1 MSDETPATPYGPAD
15 PAPAPAPAPA
25 TDAVVPAPPP
35 DVVDR
40 ARARMR
46 TTARVLGLTS
56 IGLLLAF
63 VVLVGI
69 EQATGPV
76 ADITEPIAGILGVGS
91 PLLAIIAL
99 NILVWRALTPRL
111 VMLSSGVRF
120 AAILGIVA
128 VLAVLSIVLLAGLLL
143 AGVLAILTL
152 EGFS

>member
-91 PLLAIIAL
+91 PLLAVVAL
-99 NILVWRALTPRL
+99 NVLFWRAFTPRL
-111 VMLSSGVRF
+111 VPMPSAMRV
-120 AAILGIVA
+120 AAILGMVV
-128 VLAVLSIVLLAGLLL
+128 VLAIASVVALGLLLL

>member
-15 PAPAPAPAPA
+15 PAPASAADAVAPA
-25 TDAVVPAPPP
+25 DLVE
-35 DVVDR
+35 R

-46 TTARVLGLTS
+46 TTARVLGLVS
-56 IGLLLAF
+56 IGLLVAF
-63 VVLVGI
+63 VIFVAI
-69 EQATGPV
+69 EQALGPV
-76 ADITEPIAGILGVGS
+76 ADITEPVSGFLGIGS

-120 AAILGIVA
+120 AAIFGIVA
-128 VLAVLSIVLLAGLLL
+128 VLAVVSIVLLAGLLL

>member
-15 PAPAPAPAPA
+15 PAPARAA
-25 TDAVVPAPPP
+25 
-35 DVVDR
+35 DVVER

-56 IGLLLAF
+56 IGLLVAF
-63 VVLVGI
+63 VIFVAV
-69 EQATGPV
+69 EQAMGPV
-76 ADITEPIAGILGVGS
+76 ADITEPVGGFLGVGS

-120 AAILGIVA
+120 AAIFGIVA
-128 VLAVLSIVLLAGLLL
+128 VLAVVSIVLLAGLLL